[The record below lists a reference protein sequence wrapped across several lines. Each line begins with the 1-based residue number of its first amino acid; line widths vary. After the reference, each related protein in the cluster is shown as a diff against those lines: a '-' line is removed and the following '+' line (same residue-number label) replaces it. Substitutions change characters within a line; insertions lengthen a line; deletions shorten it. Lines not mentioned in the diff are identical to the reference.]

1 MASPTARHGYASVD
15 HATRPTDN
23 AEIERYH
30 RTIGERIDEE
40 NLENLTQAKA
50 AIAAIIGA
58 YNNVRLHSA
67 LSFLRP
73 LDYYRGNPETLLAER
88 RRKLQAARE
97 LRKQENIK
105 LRQRLIPWTEG
116 QTVSY
121 PKAAS
126 VSL

>member
-1 MASPTARHGYASVD
+1 MGHTKIRPHT
-15 HATRPTDN
+15 PTDN

-40 NLENLTQAKA
+40 DLEDVTQAKA
-50 AIAAIIGA
+50 VIAAIISA

-67 LSFLRP
+67 LSYLRP
-73 LDYYRGNPETLLAER
+73 VDYYRGDPEALLVER

-105 LRQRLIPWTEG
+105 LRQRLIPWRED

-121 PKAAS
+121 SEPAI